1 MKRLQA
7 AAVAIA
13 CLTGF
18 TVASPATAYAHP
30 AEPTQQPL
38 LDQTLVVDGVTRQ
51 YALYVP
57 SDQPAYRVADP
68 KNNPIVVIL
77 HADGETARDH
87 ALRTQWTRVA
97 EEEGFIAA
105 FPSALN
111 GSWNTHLDPGR
122 TDDIGFVTAVT
133 DAVRGAYQ
141 GSAVNTYL
149 VGEGAGAALVNE
161 VAAIN
166 SPRYVAVASLTGGAP
181 ADFYQ
186 SASARLRTTTMAS
199 WTFITGRRPTADEHR
214 QVEYWKRANGV
225 SSRAR
230 HEGGRDFDTTVYRNP
245 TNPLA
250 QVRVSHLRHP
260 STLGGISVARAI
272 WRDLFHPTLRFT
284 DQDSV
289 NGHLVP
295 FRTAKQMRL
304 TEYTATLAGQTRRWL
319 VYLPSNYRKL
329 TAHGRTLPLVLAFH
343 GRNGSGRYMAQ
354 QTGWHEVA
362 EARGFIVVYPQAEPA
377 TGANIG
383 FSGSIEAANPDVAA
397 TLGILADVTTRFAVD
412 TTRVIVTGV
421 SQGAAFTNR
430 LAVQYPHLFAAIAP
444 CYSGHLNAASYTN
457 PIVRTDVP
465 LPVWQCR
472 GVNEV
477 PTDYPGG
484 TAGEAA
490 AKLFWRE
497 TVNKNAGPPTVEV
510 GGRYTTDIYHDGVA
524 EYRWTV
530 NGDIGHFWP
539 TNLGYKLW
547 DDFLSHYR
555 RLPDGA
561 LSDHKFHRS

>member
-1 MKRLQA
+1 VKRLGTAMVA
-7 AAVAIA
+7 AT
-13 CLTGF
+13 CLAGL
-18 TVASPATAYAHP
+18 TVSTPSYARP
-30 AEPTQQPL
+30 AEPAPQPL
-38 LDQTLVVDGVTRQ
+38 LEQTLVVDGVTRH

-57 SDQPAYRVADP
+57 SRQPIYRVADP
-68 KNNPIVVIL
+68 KDNPIVVIL
-77 HADGETARDH
+77 HADGETARDY
-87 ALRTQWTRVA
+87 ALRTQWSRVA

-122 TDDIGFVTAVT
+122 PDDIGFVTAVT
-133 DAVRGAYQ
+133 DTVRGAFQ
-141 GSAVNTYL
+141 GSAVNTYI
-149 VGEGAGAALVNE
+149 VGEAGGAAVANE

-166 SPRYVAVASLTGGAP
+166 SHRYVAVASLTGGAP

-186 SASARLRTTTMAS
+186 TAATRLRTTTTAS
-199 WTFITGRRPTADEHR
+199 WTFVTSHRLTADEHR
-214 QVEYWKRANGV
+214 QIEYWKRANRV
-225 SSRAR
+225 SPRAR
-230 HEGGRDFDTTVYRNP
+230 HEGGRDFSSLVYRNAA
-245 TNPLA
+245 NPLA
-250 QVRVSHLRHP
+250 QVRVSYLRHP
-260 STLGGISVARAI
+260 SALAGAGVAYAV
-272 WRDLFHPTLRFT
+272 WRNMFHPTLRFT

-295 FRTAKQMRL
+295 FQTARQMRL
-304 TEYTATLAGQTRRWL
+304 TEYTTTLGGQTRRWL

-329 TAHGRTLPLVLAFH
+329 TAHGRRLPLVLAFH

-377 TGANIG
+377 TGPNIG
-383 FSGSIEAANPDVAA
+383 FSGSIDATNPDVAV
-397 TLGILADVTTRFAVD
+397 TLDILTDVTTRFAVD

-430 LAVQYPHLFAAIAP
+430 LAVQHPQLFAAIAP
-444 CYSGHLNAASYTN
+444 CYSGHLSAASYSN

-484 TAGEAA
+484 TDGEAA
-490 AKLFWRE
+490 AKIFWRE
-497 TVNKNAGPPTVEV
+497 TVNRNAGPPTVEV
-510 GGRYTTDIYHDGVA
+510 DGRYTTDIYDDGAA

-539 TNLGYKLW
+539 KDLGFKLW
-547 DDFLSHYR
+547 DDFLSRYR
-555 RLPDGA
+555 RLPDGTLTSPA
-561 LSDHKFHRS
+561 RH

>member
-1 MKRLQA
+1 LIEPVLTAWKAAHPSVSGHEGNYELREIVNAIRYQGRTGVQWDYLPHDLPPKSA
-7 AAVAIA
+7 TYYYFAKWRDDAAVA
-13 CLTGF
+13 
-18 TVASPATAYAHP
+18 
-30 AEPTQQPL
+30 
-38 LDQTLVVDGVTRQ
+38 
-51 YALYVP
+51 
-57 SDQPAYRVADP
+57 
-68 KNNPIVVIL
+68 
-77 HADGETARDH
+77 
-87 ALRTQWTRVA
+87 
-97 EEEGFIAA
+97 
-105 FPSALN
+105 
-111 GSWNTHLDPGR
+111 
-122 TDDIGFVTAVT
+122 
-133 DAVRGAYQ
+133 
-141 GSAVNTYL
+141 
-149 VGEGAGAALVNE
+149 NE

-166 SPRYVAVASLTGGAP
+166 SPRYVAIASLTGGAP

-186 SASARLRTTTMAS
+186 TASARLRTTTMAS
-199 WTFITGRRPTADEHR
+199 WTFITGRRPTPDEHR

-225 SSRAR
+225 GTRAR
-230 HEGGRDFDTTVYRNP
+230 HEDGRDFDTTVYRNP
-245 TNPLA
+245 TIPLA
-250 QVRVSHLRHP
+250 QVRVSHLRDP
-260 STLGGISVARAI
+260 STLGGTSVARAI
-272 WRDLFHPTLRFT
+272 WRDMFRPTLRFT

-304 TEYTATLAGQTRRWL
+304 TEYIATLAGQARRWL

-329 TAHGRTLPLVLAFH
+329 TTHGRTLPLVLAFH

-383 FSGSIEAANPDVAA
+383 FSGSIDAANPDVAV

-490 AKLFWRE
+490 AKLFWRS
-497 TVNKNAGPPTVEV
+497 TRTPDHPPSRSTAGPPPTSTATASPSTAGPSTATSAISGPKTLATSCGTTSCPATADSPTAPWLSRADADRQHVRNPGALRGFATFRTDSRPPYEFLTTYGGHRRVSTVPSIPWLTYAH
-510 GGRYTTDIYHDGVA
+510 G
-524 EYRWTV
+524 
-530 NGDIGHFWP
+530 
-539 TNLGYKLW
+539 
-547 DDFLSHYR
+547 
-555 RLPDGA
+555 PDGRP
-561 LSDHKFHRS
+561 LGPRG